1 MVRFIRRMA
10 LSTFPSSTT
19 TPTYDRFF
27 CADEMMKLLFCNN
40 VRVVVVVDAEER
52 RGVVWRKALQEEKV
66 FKEGFKSARNGKEE
80 EDDDDDDDDLKECDE
95 SALSLPLFKHDDDDE
110 DDDEDDDDDESI
122 LEKTFA
128 RRNIIYLNL
137 SSSSSLCVFLCR
149 QRIKTE

>member
-27 CADEMMKLLFCNN
+27 CADEVMKLFFCNC
-40 VRVVVVVDAEER
+40 VRVVVVDAEER
-52 RGVVWRKALQEEKV
+52 RDVVWRKAALKQEEKD
-66 FKEGFKSARNGKEE
+66 FKEGFKNACDGK
-80 EDDDDDDDDLKECDE
+80 EDDDDDDDLNE

-110 DDDEDDDDDESI
+110 DDDEDESI

-128 RRNIIYLNL
+128 RRNIIYLLNL

-149 QRIKTE
+149 QRTKTE